1 MRTMTRGDAGWLRC
15 ANNANAC
22 SVKLDSKADSSRAQ
36 SKGGG
41 WDTGSAGSAARKLVL
56 APCYNPILLKP
67 SNKVRIRIRP
77 GLRGWA
83 IWAATVA
90 IVLLLNGIVW
100 TLVVAY

>member
-1 MRTMTRGDAGWLRC
+1 MTMTRGDADSPRC
-15 ANNANAC
+15 ANNASAC
-22 SVKLDSKADSSRAQ
+22 WARPDSKAGSSRAL

-41 WDTGSAGSAARKLVL
+41 SDTELARSAARKPVL
-56 APCYNPILLKP
+56 ALCYNPILLKP
-67 SNKVRIRIRP
+67 DNEVRIRFRP